1 MSERGERGER
11 GESVDERL
19 GRLARA
25 TAPLSPRAGFNQRV
39 MAAIQAEAAAA
50 SAPHGM
56 SWLSGVALSSRRVLI
71 SAALAAAC
79 GVALAA
85 LGERSANESLAA
97 SYTAVEM
104 EIDW

>member
-19 GRLARA
+19 GRLARE
-25 TAPLSPRAGFNQRV
+25 TAPLKARAGFNQRV
-39 MAAIQAEAAAA
+39 MAAIQAEAAA
-50 SAPHGM
+50 SAPRGT
-56 SWLSGVALSSRRVLI
+56 SWLSGVTMSSRRVLI

-79 GVALAA
+79 GIALAA
-85 LGERSANESLAA
+85 VGERSANESLAA

>member
-1 MSERGERGER
+1 MSERGKLGKIE
-11 GESVDERL
+11 ESVDERL
-19 GRLARA
+19 DRLARE
-25 TAPLSPRAGFNQRV
+25 TASLKPRAGFNQRV

-50 SAPHGM
+50 SAPRGV
-56 SWLSGVALSSRRVLI
+56 SWLSGVAMSSRRVLI
-71 SAALAAAC
+71 TAALAAAC

-85 LGERSANESLAA
+85 VGERSANESLAA